1 MSVAIS
7 TRNASGRKAWC
18 RRDVLG
24 RLAERICEGE
34 DVKGN
39 VEISVLYCDDAF
51 IAGLNQEYLGKRGPT
66 DVLSFSQAA
75 GPVNN
80 TCALGDIVIS
90 LETVEGRCNNEAECR
105 EEVKLLFCHGML
117 HLLGYD
123 HQTKSD
129 ERLMREKQARYLDI
143 VPEAAWR
150 YGRSQAKAKG
160 RPT

>member
-1 MSVAIS
+1 MSVAIIS
-7 TRNASGRKAWC
+7 RNTSGRKAWC
-18 RRDVLG
+18 RRDVLC
-24 RLAERICEGE
+24 RLAERICEEE

-51 IAGLNQEYLGKRGPT
+51 IAELNREYLGKRGPT
-66 DVLSFSQAA
+66 DVLSFSQAS

-90 LETVEGRCNNEAECR
+90 LETVEGRCDDEAACR

-129 ERLMREKQARYLDI
+129 EKLMRDKQARYLDI

-150 YGRSQAKAKG
+150 YGRKPARVKG